1 MVFRVIRKL
10 GSLPARGYSL
20 CCLTEVWK
28 KLFRPHKMRL
38 MDSIPDVRGLHLVSR
53 WCETFLLWRDE
64 VCRLLPFGSLAGN
77 YAAADFCT
85 GRLDASGSSSVSDLL
100 EKAIKYK
107 NRFDYIFRQPLFF
120 FLKHC
125 SSFPLKINYMVQKTQ
140 MILIISCFIV
150 MPIWLCMMQRREIEM
165 SSFLPLSDGLIELM
179 IMNLCACVCL

>member
-85 GRLDASGSSSVSDLL
+85 GRLDASGSSSSSVSELL

-107 NRFDYIFRQPLFF
+107 NRFDYIWFTFGNHFFSFQNIVLVSLWKVIIWFRKHKLF
-120 FLKHC
+120 
-125 SSFPLKINYMVQKTQ
+125 
-140 MILIISCFIV
+140 
-150 MPIWLCMMQRREIEM
+150 
-165 SSFLPLSDGLIELM
+165 
-179 IMNLCACVCL
+179 